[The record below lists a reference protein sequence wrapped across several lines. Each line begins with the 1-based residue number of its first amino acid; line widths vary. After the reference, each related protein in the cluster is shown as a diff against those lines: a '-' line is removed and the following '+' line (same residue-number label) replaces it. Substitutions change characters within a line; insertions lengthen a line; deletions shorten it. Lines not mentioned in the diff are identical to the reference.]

1 MSFFREWRAYR
12 AFRALPR
19 DTRRIVFLA
28 ESHQDWHHFRPLL
41 DHLTGP
47 LGETVLY
54 ICADPGDPAMH
65 QKSPRI
71 RAFCVGKGLPR
82 IWFCQFVEADVLVT
96 QILDL
101 GNLELKRSVHAVHYV
116 FMAHSLTSAHMA
128 DREDSYDRY
137 DTILCCG
144 PHFEREVRRR
154 EELKGLPAKRLI
166 PHGYGRLDE
175 LLAHRRE
182 TPPARADGDI
192 HVLLAPSW
200 GPQTILPVCGLEI
213 VDAILAAGFRITLR
227 PHYQTRWK
235 MPEVIDR
242 IVERHRGN
250 PRFALIEQM
259 AERDSLFDSHV
270 MITEWSGAGQDY
282 GMGLEKPV
290 IYIDLPQKSR
300 NAAWQSLGIE
310 PFESY
315 VRDKLGAL
323 LPQGELARLPDLIRE
338 LVRDPGR
345 FRGNV
350 AKLRA
355 DWVYNVGSSGIAGA
369 EAIAMLAREM
379 RQARL
384 ERERQGAAR

>member
-1 MSFFREWRAYR
+1 MSFFREWRTYR
-12 AFRALPR
+12 GFRALPR
-19 DTRRIVFLA
+19 DERRIVFLA
-28 ESHQDWHHFRPLL
+28 ESHQDWHHFRPVL
-41 DHLTGP
+41 DHLTGA
-47 LGETVLY
+47 LAETVLY
-54 ICADPGDPAMH
+54 VCADPGDPAMH
-65 QKSPRI
+65 QQSPRI

-101 GNLELKRSVHAVHYV
+101 GNLELKRSVHPLHYV

-128 DREDSYDRY
+128 DREDSYDHY
-137 DTILCCG
+137 NTILCCG
-144 PHFEREVRRR
+144 PHFGREVRRR
-154 EELKGLPAKRLI
+154 EELKGLPPKRLV
-166 PHGYGRLDE
+166 PHGYGRLDD
-175 LLAHRRE
+175 LIAHRRE
-182 TPPARADGDI
+182 PPPADAAGI

-200 GPQTILPVCGLEI
+200 GPQTILPVCGMEV
-213 VDAILAAGFRITLR
+213 VDTILAAGFRLTLR
-227 PHYQTRWK
+227 PHYQTRWQ

-242 IVERHRGN
+242 IVAKHRGN
-250 PRFALIEQM
+250 PRFAIVEQM
-259 AERDSLFDSHV
+259 AESDSLFDSHV

-300 NAAWQSLGIE
+300 NAAWQALGLE

-323 LPQGELARLPDLIRE
+323 LPPDQLSRLPELVRE

-355 DWVYNVGSSGIAGA
+355 EWVYNVGRSGIAGA
-369 EAIAMLAREM
+369 EAIAAIAREM
-379 RQARL
+379 REARL
-384 ERERQGAAR
+384 LRERQGAIP

>member
-1 MSFFREWRAYR
+1 LSFFREWRAYR

-19 DTRRIVFLA
+19 DERRIVFLA
-28 ESHQDWHHFRPLL
+28 ESHQDWHHFRPVL

-54 ICADPGDPAMH
+54 VCADAGDPAMH
-65 QKSPRI
+65 QQSPRI

-101 GNLELKRSVHAVHYV
+101 GNLELKRSVHPVHYV
-116 FMAHSLTSAHMA
+116 FMTHSLTSTHMA
-128 DREDSYDRY
+128 DRADSYDHY
-137 DTILCCG
+137 DTILMCG
-144 PHFEREVRRR
+144 PHMEREIRRR
-154 EELKGLPAKRLI
+154 EEMQGLPAKRLV

-175 LLAHRRE
+175 LIANRRE
-182 TPPARADGDI
+182 PPPVVSDADI

-200 GPQTILPVCGLEI
+200 GPQMILNVCGMEV
-213 VDAILAAGFRITLR
+213 VDAVLAAGFRITLR
-227 PHYQTRWK
+227 PHYQTRWQT
-235 MPEVIDR
+235 PELIDR
-242 IVERHRGN
+242 IVAKHGGN
-250 PRFALIEQM
+250 PRFALVEQM

-270 MITEWSGAGQDY
+270 MITDWSGAGQDY

-290 IYIDLPQKSR
+290 IYLDLPLKSR
-300 NAAWQSLGIE
+300 NDAWAALGME

-323 LPQGELARLPDLIRE
+323 LPPAELSRLPALIRE

-350 AKLRA
+350 AGLRA
-355 DWVYNVGSSGIAGA
+355 EWVYNVGRSGIAGA
-369 EAIAMLAREM
+369 EAIAGLAREL
-379 RQARL
+379 R
-384 ERERQGAAR
+384 AARS